1 MNRKHY
7 DFDLKQTVSVPAEEQ
22 YVYEHKVPA
31 IVSEELW
38 EQANL
43 EISKRRHDA
52 NGIGGALQGATR
64 EIPAEQEAVLRFL

>member
-1 MNRKHY
+1 MSMNIK
-7 DFDLKQTVSVPAEEQ
+7 S
-22 YVYEHKVPA
+22 PA